1 VDGTGSVGAQNN
13 CGDVVA
19 FCQTVLPGNEAML
32 IPTSV
37 ESWSQLAVP
46 GISYWASTAAQYV
59 LLSSL
64 LPNRTNTFLAITLT
78 LQELELKRPASGVM
92 DPSHSETGLHMSL
105 EPTLMQ
111 METLLR
117 KLGGTQS
124 GLAADLVVPPQ
135 HSESRSSV
143 VARAAMGYLVLLT
156 RPWMVLAAS
165 PALIKLL
172 VRVVLISASSRFPKA

>member
-1 VDGTGSVGAQNN
+1 
-13 CGDVVA
+13 
-19 FCQTVLPGNEAML
+19 ML

-46 GISYWASTAAQYV
+46 GTSYWASTAAQYV
-59 LLSSL
+59 LFSSL
-64 LPNRTNTFLAITLT
+64 FPNRTNTALAITLT
-78 LQELELKRPASGVM
+78 LQELELERPAFGVM

-105 EPTLMQ
+105 EPTLIQ
-111 METLLR
+111 MEIPLR

-135 HSESRSSV
+135 HLESRSSV

-165 PALIKLL
+165 PALIKPL
-172 VRVVLISASSRFPKA
+172 VRVVLISASSRSPKA